1 MRASVPTSSRGSTV
15 ASAGSGA
22 RRRRRV
28 RALVGL
34 VVAATTVLVACSS
47 PHATPDGSDA
57 GPATLD
63 ALVGAPQAAPAAVG
77 AAAGT
82 CDDATTSYAPDE
94 DGTQVASNAD
104 VETIKERGALV
115 VGVSADTLLLGARNP
130 ITGEIEGFD
139 IDMLRAVSDAIF
151 GSPDK
156 LQLRVITSGQRLD
169 VLKAHEVDL
178 VARAFTITC
187 DRWQEI
193 AFSAEY
199 YHAGQKVLVPLDSD
213 ARGIADLAGQRV
225 CAPEGTTTIDRLAD
239 YPTIEAVGAQTHTQ
253 CLVLFQQGKVDAI
266 TGDDT
271 ILAGF
276 AAQDPYAKVVGDAIS
291 DEPYGIGVAAD
302 RVGLVRFVNAV
313 LDEVKA
319 DGRWARSYD
328 RWFAALGAAPEPPES
343 VYGRAAGGSS

>member
-1 MRASVPTSSRGSTV
+1 MRRSSSTSG
-15 ASAGSGA
+15 G
-22 RRRRRV
+22 RRRRPA

-34 VVAATTVLVACSS
+34 VVVATSVLAACAPSGQE
-47 PHATPDGSDA
+47 HAGPDA
-57 GPATLD
+57 GTPAVD
-63 ALVGAPQAAPAAVG
+63 ALVGAPQAPLPAA
-77 AAAGT
+77 AT
-82 CDDATTSYAPDE
+82 CDDATTSYAPGE
-94 DGTQVASNAD
+94 DGAQVAGNPD
-104 VETIKERGALV
+104 VTAIKERGALF
-115 VGVSADTLLLGARNP
+115 VGVSADTLLLGSRNP
-130 ITGEIEGFD
+130 LSGEIEGFD

-151 GSPDK
+151 GSPDR

-169 VLKAHEVDL
+169 VLQAHEVDL
-178 VARAFTITC
+178 VARAFSITC

-239 YPTIEAVGAQTHTQ
+239 YPQIEAVGAQTHTQ

-302 RVGLVRFVNAV
+302 RVDLVRFVNAV

-319 DGRWARSYD
+319 DGRWAQSYD
-328 RWFAALGAAPEPPES
+328 RWFAALGTAPEPPES
-343 VYGRAAGGSS
+343 VYGRRAPGGSS